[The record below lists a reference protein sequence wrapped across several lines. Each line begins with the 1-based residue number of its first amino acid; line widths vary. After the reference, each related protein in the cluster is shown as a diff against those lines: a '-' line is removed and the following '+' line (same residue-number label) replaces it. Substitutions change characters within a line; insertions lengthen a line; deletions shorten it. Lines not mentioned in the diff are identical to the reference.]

1 MTQFKINKAYGTLVR
16 LAELKLPLKKAY
28 ELYKMTKAM
37 EDVYQFAVSEEQKYI
52 NEFNGTINPDGTV
65 SFEDATKFGEFQ
77 ERLAALNDMEVEIDI
92 APVKLTEADMGDQTI
107 TPAEIFSLEGFV
119 CFE

>member
-1 MTQFKINKAYGTLVR
+1 MTQFKINKAYSTLVR

-28 ELYKMTKAM
+28 ELYKMTKSM
-37 EDVYQFAVSEEQKYI
+37 EQSYQFAISEEQKYI

-65 SFEDATKFGEFQ
+65 SFEDAIKFGAFQ
-77 ERLAALNDMEVEIDI
+77 EKLAALNDMEVEIDI
-92 APVKLTEADMGDQTI
+92 TPIVLSEKDMGEQPI

-119 CFE
+119 SFE